1 MHRTMG
7 LGLAALAGALVA
19 ATASGQQVLLIPNT
33 GTGFDN
39 VWGFSPFDGSL
50 VDNNIIA
57 ADGIMQQVT
66 KIVDTGSALFMVDE
80 SADAVYRYGTNGVFQ
95 ATIADNSTSGIDQPF
110 SLAVHNNQLY
120 VSVVQGL
127 NPNTVQRFDLDG
139 SNQITWANVAGAPR
153 DILFRANDVLVGDS
167 TSDDIHSYTLAGSL
181 AGTFHNSD
189 GATGIDFPN
198 QMVEQAGGNVLAAGF
213 TAPNGIYE
221 YDASGNQINF
231 WALNTSPRGVFRLGN
246 GNILWA
252 GGTRVG
258 VLDPATGISIDIV
271 NISGGSF
278 RFISPSNIPAP
289 GAASALAA
297 AGLIGFRRR
306 R

>member
-1 MHRTMG
+1 MDRRTA
-7 LGLAALAGALVA
+7 LGLTAACVLGGLS
-19 ATASGQQVLLIPNT
+19 ASAQQVLLIPNS
-33 GTGFDN
+33 GSGFDN
-39 VWGFSPFDGSL
+39 VWAFDPFDGSL

-66 KIVDTGSALFMVDE
+66 KVVDTGSGIFMVDE
-80 SADAVYRYGTNGVFQ
+80 SADSVYRYSSSGVYQ
-95 ATIADNSTSGIDQPF
+95 STIASLAANGIDQPF
-110 SLAVHNNQLY
+110 SIAFSNNQLY

-127 NPNTVQRFDLDG
+127 NPNTIQRFDLDG
-139 SNQITWANVAGAPR
+139 SNQVTWANVPGNPR
-153 DILFRANDVLVGDS
+153 DILFRAGDVLVGDS
-167 TSDDIHSYTLAGSL
+167 TNDDIHSFSFAGAL
-181 AGTFHNSD
+181 GGTFHNSD

-198 QMVEQAGGNVLAAGF
+198 QMVEQANGNILAAGF
-213 TAPNGIYE
+213 TAPFGIYE
-221 YDASGNQINF
+221 YDASGLQTNF
-231 WALNTSPRGVFRLGN
+231 WALNTSPRGVYRLGN

-258 VLDPATGISIDIV
+258 VIDPATGISVDIV

-289 GAASALAA
+289 GAAAALAL
-297 AGLIGFRRR
+297 AGLGSVRRR